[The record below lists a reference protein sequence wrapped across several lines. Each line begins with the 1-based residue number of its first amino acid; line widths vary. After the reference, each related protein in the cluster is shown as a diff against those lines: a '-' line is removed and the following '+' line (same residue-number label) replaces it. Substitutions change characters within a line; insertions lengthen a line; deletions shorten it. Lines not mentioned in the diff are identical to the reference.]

1 MLFQPMINKS
11 RDERRTQGVNK
22 MKKLTNIILVLML
35 MASTMSF
42 ALVIKADEST
52 QQTPL
57 ENPME
62 DETEHEIQVMNNS
75 IGSRIRLLQLEK
87 ALIKNIL
94 KGNMTIQIIKDL
106 NVNTTKLEAILDNL
120 TGVLDDVRAAD
131 PEANDSVEV
140 FVELKNESRNL
151 TKQFRD
157 AVQILLDEETV
168 SQIRERL
175 RNVTNDELQNCSMRI
190 QHWIRHFNRNQLY
203 RLFGLTGEVNTS
215 LLDDYLN
222 GNVTLDQARQH
233 FYKLV
238 NQMTK
243 EKRYMIFYEIKEENL
258 KNKIHAHEALEQI
271 QNHGNGKGH
280 GGRP

>member
-1 MLFQPMINKS
+1 
-11 RDERRTQGVNK
+11 
-22 MKKLTNIILVLML
+22 MKKMTNIILVLML

-42 ALVIKADEST
+42 ALAVKADEPT

-57 ENPME
+57 QDPID
-62 DETEHEIQVMNNS
+62 DETEHQIQVMNNS

-94 KGNMTIQIIKDL
+94 KGNMTIQILKGLD
-106 NVNTTKLEAILDNL
+106 VNTTQLQAILDNL
-120 TGVLDDVRAAD
+120 TAVLNEVRAAD
-131 PEANDSVEV
+131 PDANDSLEM
-140 FVELKNESRNL
+140 FIELKNESRNL

-157 AVQILLDEETV
+157 ALQVLLDEETI
-168 SQIRERL
+168 SQIREQL
-175 RNVTNDELQNCSMRI
+175 RNVTSDELQNCSMRI
-190 QHWIRHFNRNQLY
+190 RHWVRHFNRNQLY
-203 RLFGLTGEVNTS
+203 RLFALTGEVNIS
-215 LLDDYLN
+215 LLDEYLN

-243 EKRYMIFYEIKEENL
+243 EKRYMIFSEIKEENL
-258 KNKIHAHEALEQI
+258 KNKIHAHQAIEHI
-271 QNHGNGKGH
+271 QNHGNGKGY